1 MLSLTYPIALASLA
15 ASALA
20 DIHNVNLPSNFFDT
34 PQSGIGSWYRASAGQ
49 DSTNG
54 KSWCA
59 YTYYNSDPIF
69 AVSLKAMGGKT
80 YNSDPAGWKAATQK
94 YCGLEATVKD
104 PKTGKQMLM
113 YIGDAFDDR
122 YVHSTGSIDI
132 MIDAFSNIHG
142 NPNGNKNEVIKGV
155 EWQLTGRVNTKYA
168 AAGAV
173 WPTKAGAA
181 PTTAAPKPSSSTPN
195 GGEGA
200 KCSNATNCK
209 SGMTCLAPDGVC
221 STAACNWGCTGWT
234 CSAASPCQKP
244 NTCVQSVCMAT

>member
-1 MLSLTYPIALASLA
+1 MPSPAYPIALVALIG
-15 ASALA
+15 SALA
-20 DIHNVNLPSNFFDT
+20 DIHNVNLPSNFFDG

-59 YTYYNSDPIF
+59 YTYYNSDPVF

-113 YIGDAFDDR
+113 YIGDAFDDK
-122 YVHSTGSIDI
+122 YVLSPGSIDI

-142 NPNGNKNEVIKGV
+142 NPNGNKNDVIKGV

-168 AAGAV
+168 ADGAV

-181 PTTAAPKPSSSTPN
+181 PTTPAPTKMQTSASPKPSASPSG

-200 KCSNATNCK
+200 KCSDSTNCN

-221 STAACNWGCTGWT
+221 STAAYVPDGPVVLPRRARNQTR
-234 CSAASPCQKP
+234 
-244 NTCVQSVCMAT
+244 V

>member
-1 MLSLTYPIALASLA
+1 MPSPAYPIALVALIG
-15 ASALA
+15 SALA
-20 DIHNVNLPSNFFDT
+20 DIHNVNLPSNFFDG

-59 YTYYNSDPIF
+59 YTYYNSDPVF

-104 PKTGKQMLM
+104 SKTGKQMLM
-113 YIGDAFDDR
+113 YIGDAFDDK
-122 YVHSTGSIDI
+122 YVLVSYLLESYLAKLLSNTVHQSPGSIDI

-142 NPNGNKNEVIKGV
+142 NPNSNKNDVIKGV

-168 AAGAV
+168 ADGAV

-181 PTTAAPKPSSSTPN
+181 PTTPAPTKMQTSASPKPSASPSG
-195 GGEGA
+195 GGEDV
-200 KCSNATNCK
+200 
-209 SGMTCLAPDGVC
+209 PDGPVVLRRRARNQ
-221 STAACNWGCTGWT
+221 TR
-234 CSAASPCQKP
+234 
-244 NTCVQSVCMAT
+244 V

>member
-1 MLSLTYPIALASLA
+1 
-15 ASALA
+15 
-20 DIHNVNLPSNFFDT
+20 
-34 PQSGIGSWYRASAGQ
+34 
-49 DSTNG
+49 
-54 KSWCA
+54 
-59 YTYYNSDPIF
+59 
-69 AVSLKAMGGKT
+69 MGGKT

-122 YVHSTGSIDI
+122 YVLVSYILKYYFARSLSNTFHQSPGSIDI

-142 NPNGNKNEVIKGV
+142 NPNGNKNDVIKGV

-168 AAGAV
+168 ADGAV
-173 WPTKAGAA
+173 WPTKAGATPTTPA
-181 PTTAAPKPSSSTPN
+181 PTKMQTSASPKPSASPSG

-200 KCSNATNCK
+200 KCSDSTNCI

-221 STAACNWGCTGWT
+221 STAACNWGFEPSFFGF
-234 CSAASPCQKP
+234 
-244 NTCVQSVCMAT
+244 

>member
-1 MLSLTYPIALASLA
+1 MPSPAYPIALVALIG
-15 ASALA
+15 SALA
-20 DIHNVNLPSNFFDT
+20 DIHNVNLPSNFFDG

-59 YTYYNSDPIF
+59 YTYYNSDPVF

-113 YIGDAFDDR
+113 YIGDAFDDK
-122 YVHSTGSIDI
+122 YVLVSYLLKYYSARSLSNTFHQSPGSIDI

-142 NPNGNKNEVIKGV
+142 NPNGNKNDVIKGV

-168 AAGAV
+168 ADGAV

-181 PTTAAPKPSSSTPN
+181 PTTPAPTKMQTSASPKPSASPSG
-195 GGEGA
+195 GGEDALDGPA
-200 KCSNATNCK
+200 MSRRHVRSRT
-209 SGMTCLAPDGVC
+209 LA
-221 STAACNWGCTGWT
+221 
-234 CSAASPCQKP
+234 
-244 NTCVQSVCMAT
+244 